1 MQADIAVLVSDAVA
15 HRGPLLEPA
24 AAAAVMQRLGIPVD
38 PVTMLRVR
46 RASGARVRL
55 QAGEG
60 GPLPRDGAVLGGAPP
75 AQVKGEGEARCE
87 WLGEYVPRA
96 MRPGQEILANVRFR
110 NAGTAAMASAG
121 FTIACQW
128 SGDGQA
134 EDVRTP
140 LPADI
145 APGRMLTLPIRLHA
159 PAEPG
164 RYRLSLA
171 MVQEG
176 VRWLERFGPFA
187 VHVHDA
193 AGFSV
198 PPHWVMDGPG
208 PHDREGDRARGLALR
223 RDWLA
228 RHAPP
233 RPLVLELG
241 CHEVGGATPQP
252 GTDTVVADDDLLAL
266 QLGQLVPRR
275 PGMTLRS
282 LCADLADLPLAEAA
296 FDAAICFGSLHTMP
310 DPAKTLRNLRAHL
323 RPGGFIGLL
332 CEPIGHSWPGA
343 PTPASLAQIRQGRNP
358 QGFSARDYDCIFSRA
373 RLRVAQL
380 VVDGTSLKA
389 RLEP

>member
-1 MQADIAVLVSDAVA
+1 MQADIPVLISDAVA
-15 HRGPLLEPA
+15 DRGTLLEPA
-24 AAAAVMQRLGIPVD
+24 AAAAVMRRLGIPMD
-38 PVTMLRVR
+38 PVTTLRVR

-60 GPLPRDGAVLGGAPP
+60 GPLPQDGAVLERSPP
-75 AQVKGEGEARCE
+75 PQAKGEGEARCE
-87 WLGEYVPRA
+87 WLGEYLPRA
-96 MRPGQEILANVRFR
+96 MRPGEDVLANVRVR
-110 NAGTAAMASAG
+110 NAGTTPMASAG
-121 FTIACQW
+121 DGRFTIACQW
-128 SGDGQA
+128 SGG

-140 LPADI
+140 LPADV
-145 APGRMLTLPIRLHA
+145 APGQMLTLPVRLRS
-159 PAEPG
+159 PTEPG
-164 RYRLSLA
+164 RYQLTLA

-187 VHVHDA
+187 VHVHDG
-193 AGFSV
+193 AGTTV
-198 PPHWVMDGPG
+198 PAHWVMDGPG
-208 PHDREGDRARGLALR
+208 PHDPAGDRARGLALM

-233 RPLVLELG
+233 RPRVLELG
-241 CHEVGGATPQP
+241 GGATPATAQP
-252 GTDTVVADDDLLAL
+252 GTLTVVADGDLLAL

-275 PGMTLRS
+275 PGVVVQS
-282 LCADLADLPLAEAA
+282 VCADPADLPLAEAA

-310 DPAKTLRNLRAHL
+310 DPAQTLRNLRAHL

-343 PTPASLAQIRQGRNP
+343 PTPAWLAEFRRGRNP
-358 QGFSARDYDCIFSRA
+358 QCFSAWDYDCIFSRA
-373 RLRVAQL
+373 RLRVTEL